1 MKKINLLKSA
11 SILFFVLCGFP
22 QVWGTEEKIVDLS
35 ASTSTSN
42 ALYTIANGNTWG
54 SGDKQITL
62 ALSGTRGQKNATFT
76 CFNASKCYYPSFGS
90 SCQMTFSLP
99 TSGNYYI
106 TKVVVNYINNATT
119 DASNSVGY
127 EFQNSSGVA
136 FTGANDKGS
145 LTAQKSDGCSNV
157 ELTPTATSVKKFKIG
172 RGVNSISGSEGRLA
186 HIEIWVEE
194 AEPATSWFVKGGW
207 NSWGEDDNLRGS
219 GTTLTATVNI
229 ATAGSY
235 EFKIHDKS
243 GDSWYGNN
251 GKIGCNV
258 SEWTFSTS
266 DNNCKFFASET
277 GKYTFTFNTSTK
289 ALSITYPTAQNKFYY
304 QNSLNWGSVYVYR
317 FVGGINNGWSGEEL
331 GTTETICGTT
341 YYYTYADPGTTIIF
355 NNNSDSQTG
364 DMSAAAGN
372 AGKYVAGT
380 GNAWAA
386 LPTFTVSYNANG
398 GSGSMSSHT
407 GLTCGATQTVSTNT
421 FTRTGWTF
429 TGWNTSKYGTG
440 TAYANGASLTVD
452 GNVTLYAQWEKTVYM
467 QATGDIASWWYDNDA
482 WFAVYCFDS
491 EADSYKWVKMSLVDC
506 ETDIYKATIPGNG
519 FNKLI
524 FCSMNKDKDD
534 LDWASKDDQSIDV
547 AYPTDNALYTISS
560 QNLTGGSS
568 DYGKVYGSWGA
579 YAVPTFTISYA
590 KGSTTYT
597 GGNTISGSKD
607 NQSKTCGTAFTLPS
621 AVFTTTGYTQ
631 TGWATSDGGS
641 KAYDLGGS
649 YTTDAAQTFYP
660 VWTINNYNLTW
671 NLGGGTTTSAGT
683 GIASGV
689 SANTTS
695 SVTYG
700 TSLTAP
706 TVTRTGYTF
715 SSWSPA
721 VASTMPASN
730 TTYTAQWTVN
740 KYSVTHTLSNVTAT
754 SGATGS
760 NAATYGTNYT
770 ATFSRILEYN
780 LPASVTVTAGGSNI
794 TTYCTWN
801 ASTGSLT
808 IPGARIVGNI
818 VITVSGTA
826 VVCPERGESPTTLY
840 SAVVAAT
847 SAQSIPAGASNQRL
861 TPSQATV
868 TGGFMS
874 VYNGQSS
881 AKNLIATQNNK
892 WWFSHTNNDTYFRI
906 DLDCALQKGDIITA
920 DCYASEAA
928 RGIWISS
935 ATSRPGSAPA
945 CSGTTTSEGEAI
957 NYKVTTSDEY
967 YGKQTL
973 YIYRATSNTT
983 YFNNITITRPAACID
998 AAAVTSFTCSA
1009 QTQTSLTYTWTK
1021 ATGAT
1026 GYTAQLWDN
1035 SSCTGDAI
1043 DTKNLGNV
1051 ATVTFTGLD
1060 AGNTYYCKVTSLGDG
1075 EEYCDEGATTSAASG
1090 TTSAC
1095 TAISPTFSYPFT
1107 KVAKG
1112 ITIIPDID
1120 TKGSSGTVSYAS
1132 SATGVITN
1140 DRYVTATS
1148 GTATLTATVAAKGA
1162 YCQGTVTSGTF
1173 TAVADQTGLIRQ
1185 ALTTGDNTW
1194 GTPAAPTKSDAT
1206 NITSTTAIA
1215 ATGITIDGGNGNT
1228 NNDGQT
1234 AKVGSLSAYD
1244 ASKYMSLGF
1253 TVRTGKKVNVSA
1265 IYIPVQPVTSNTN
1278 TFKAVLSDASTN
1290 ITGTISNVPN
1300 GKLTYIKFD
1309 SYGTIRGNATLKIYA
1324 YGWTNGYRLGKGIV
1338 VDGTV
1343 VSETYTVTL
1352 NNQGATTA
1360 GAASIDVDFETVT
1373 GNISSQLPAKA
1384 GYSFGGYYTE
1394 TDGGGV
1400 QLIGSDGTFNSSVT
1414 GYTNASR
1421 QWIATSGVTLYAKW
1435 TPAALTFTGV
1445 SNSNWNNTANW
1456 TPACIPTIGHD
1467 VTVQAPAVVD
1477 ITDARAKSVVIYN
1490 DGDTKTGQ
1498 LVISAGKELV
1508 VATSVRKTTDG
1519 SNRIATG
1526 ANDIVINSSSAAGL
1540 GALVM
1545 GSHDGTNKAT
1555 VNFTTRSAGVK
1566 DDNTSIAQYVGTP
1579 FNDENN
1585 ILHNWHNSWIYG
1597 ITYDGSR
1604 NIGWERVEEGS
1615 GMTPFKGYC
1624 VFSADGANHVY
1635 WQQGTLIA
1643 STDQT
1648 ISGLNWQSGTGS
1660 ANLNNENLLA
1670 NSWTAPIYIKA
1681 MESSDFVNADATI
1694 YIFNSTSASAYESDG
1709 FGGNYDSYTVNT
1721 ANAVIPAM
1729 QSFSVFTTGSGASVT
1744 LDYNKIVYEPAV
1756 AGTATPAA
1764 NRAPRRERKTEA
1776 EANKLRL
1783 FVRTENGLGDMLYMW
1798 EREDFSEAFENGWD
1812 GRKMYGENYA
1822 PQLFAIT
1829 PDGDMSVNCVPTYEG
1844 VLIGFRAGTDEL
1856 AYTFSFEYDDDAEPL
1871 YLYDLYADTYTRVLN
1886 GNTYLFVANDY
1897 DTHAR
1902 FSLTRRLP
1910 GVATGTEDVSQP
1922 TSGVRKVL
1930 FNDHIYILRDGRL
1943 YDVTGKTVK

>member
-1 MKKINLLKSA
+1 MKNTNLLKSA
-11 SILFFVLCGFP
+11 LILFFVLCSFS
-22 QVWGTEEKIVDLS
+22 QVWGSTFTVNSSTTSSDALFSVSETMTNYTYSSTWIASDKLIKFVTGASITVTNVTGATITAITAEGVADNNNNKTVCFTASDGTTTAAGTSASWNNRKSTTMTTGQAFNSTDVNNFKCGAGQTYTFTNNSSDSYAAGARIVITYTSTLPTSLTNGATTSSSQVVSWTAPYPAPANGYLVAYSTSSTAPGNSVTSTTGSYTVTAISAGTTSTTLSELSGSTTYNWWVRSKNARGNSSWVAGSSFTTESANTYFYRGDDNDWGATAMTSSSGGLYEYI
-35 ASTSTSN
+35 ASTSSANKFKIALTADSWDYNKDYNWSGFFMTDQDINLGDWGGDDCYIWDAPASYYIIVFKPNTSVNSSSNPHICVSTTLPDDSPSGLAATKTVYLDPGVWETSN
-42 ALYTIANGNTWG
+42 AKYAICYVEHNGEWSGFMSESPCFDGVYQTTIPAW
-54 SGDKQITL
+54 
-62 ALSGTRGQKNATFT
+62 
-76 CFNASKCYYPSFGS
+76 
-90 SCQMTFSLP
+90 
-99 TSGNYYI
+99 
-106 TKVVVNYINNATT
+106 V
-119 DASNSVGY
+119 
-127 EFQNSSGVA
+127 
-136 FTGANDKGS
+136 
-145 LTAQKSDGCSNV
+145 SNV
-157 ELTPTATSVKKFKIG
+157 EIVRFSSDATDSDI
-172 RGVNSISGSEGRLA
+172 
-186 HIEIWVEE
+186 
-194 AEPATSWFVKGGW
+194 
-207 NSWGEDDNLRGS
+207 
-219 GTTLTATVNI
+219 
-229 ATAGSY
+229 SY
-235 EFKIHDKS
+235 EGGKCWNYS
-243 GDSWYGNN
+243 GHLSSMPSGAARFTVYQTGASWN
-251 GKIGCNV
+251 
-258 SEWTFSTS
+258 
-266 DNNCKFFASET
+266 DL
-277 GKYTFTFNTSTK
+277 NTS
-289 ALSITYPTAQNKFYY
+289 
-304 QNSLNWGSVYVYR
+304 NWS
-317 FVGGINNGWSGEEL
+317 
-331 GTTETICGTT
+331 TP
-341 YYYTYADPGTTIIF
+341 D
-355 NNNSDSQTG
+355 
-364 DMSAAAGN
+364 
-372 AGKYVAGT
+372 
-380 GNAWAA
+380 
-386 LPTFTVSYNANG
+386 LPTY
-398 GSGSMSSHT
+398 
-407 GLTCGATQTVSTNT
+407 
-421 FTRTGWTF
+421 
-429 TGWNTSKYGTG
+429 
-440 TAYANGASLTVD
+440 
-452 GNVTLYAQWEKTVYM
+452 
-467 QATGDIASWWYDNDA
+467 
-482 WFAVYCFDS
+482 
-491 EADSYKWVKMSLVDC
+491 
-506 ETDIYKATIPGNG
+506 
-519 FNKLI
+519 
-524 FCSMNKDKDD
+524 
-534 LDWASKDDQSIDV
+534 
-547 AYPTDNALYTISS
+547 
-560 QNLTGGSS
+560 
-568 DYGKVYGSWGA
+568 
-579 YAVPTFTISYA
+579 TISYA
-590 KGSTTYT
+590 KGTNGT
-597 GGNTISGSKD
+597 GSRDSET
-607 NQSKTCGTAFTLPS
+607 KTCGVDFTLPS
-621 AVFTTTGYTQ
+621 SGDFTRTGYTQ

-715 SSWSPA
+715 SSWSPT

-881 AKNLIATQNNK
+881 AKDLIAKQNNE
-892 WWFSHTNNDTYFRI
+892 WWFCETNANTYFRI

-920 DCYASEAA
+920 DCYASGEA

-935 ATSRPGSAPA
+935 ATSRPSSAPA
-945 CSGTTTSEGEAI
+945 CAGTTTSEGEVI

-973 YIYRATSNTT
+973 YIYRATSNST
-983 YFNNITITRPAACID
+983 YFNNVKVTRPAACTD
-998 AAAVTSFTCSA
+998 AAAVTSFTCSS

-1026 GYTAQLWDN
+1026 AYTAKLWDN
-1035 SSCTGDAI
+1035 SSCTGETV
-1043 DTKNLGNV
+1043 DTKDLGNV
-1051 ATVTFTGLD
+1051 ATVTFSGLD

-1075 EEYCDEGATTSAASG
+1075 DTYCEEGETTSAVSG

-1095 TAISPTFSYPFT
+1095 TAISPTFSYPFMT
-1107 KVAKG
+1107 VAKG

-1120 TKGSSGTVSYAS
+1120 AKGSSGTVSYAS
-1132 SATGVITN
+1132 SATSVITN
-1140 DRYVTATS
+1140 DCYVAEAS

-1162 YCQGTVTSGTF
+1162 YCEGVVTSGTF

-1215 ATGITIDGGNGNT
+1215 ATGITIDDGKGNT

-1253 TVRTGKKVNVSA
+1253 TVRTGKKVNVNA
-1265 IYIPVQPVTSNTN
+1265 IYIPVQPVTSNVN
-1278 TFKAVLSDASTN
+1278 NFKAVLSDASTS
-1290 ITGTISNVPN
+1290 ITGTISDVPN

-1309 SYGTIRGNATLKIYA
+1309 SYGTVRGNVTLKLYA

-1338 VDGTV
+1338 IDGTV

-1352 NNQGATTA
+1352 ENQGATTA
-1360 GAASIDVDFETVT
+1360 GAASINVDFETVT
-1373 GNISSQLPAKA
+1373 GNISSNLPAKP
-1384 GYSFGGYYTE
+1384 GYNFGGYYTE
-1394 TDGGGV
+1394 VDGEGV
-1400 QLIGSDGTFNSSVT
+1400 QFIAPDGTFNSSIT
-1414 GYTNASR
+1414 DYTDASKR
-1421 QWIATSGVTLYAKW
+1421 WIATSGVTLYAKW
-1435 TPAALTFTGV
+1435 TPAALTFTGA
-1445 SNSNWNNTANW
+1445 SNSSWSNSANW
-1456 TPACIPTIGHD
+1456 TPACVPTINHD
-1467 VTVQAPAVVD
+1467 VTLLAPVTVD
-1477 ITDARAKSVVIYN
+1477 VTTARVKSMVIYN

-1498 LVISAGKELV
+1498 LEINAGMELV
-1508 VATSVRKTTDG
+1508 VATTLKKTTDG

-1526 ANDIVINSSSAAGL
+1526 VNDIIINSTSGAGL

-1555 VNFTTRSAGVK
+1555 VNFTTRAAGTK

-1579 FNDENN
+1579 FNDETN
-1585 ILHNWHNSWIYG
+1585 ILHNWYNSWIYG
-1597 ITYDGSR
+1597 IAYEGGSIDWVR
-1604 NIGWERVEEGS
+1604 INEGE
-1615 GMTPFKGYC
+1615 GMIPFRGYC

-1635 WQQGTLIA
+1635 WEQGTLNA
-1643 STDQT
+1643 TTDRT
-1648 ISGLNWQSGTGS
+1648 ISGLNWQSGLGT

-1670 NSWTAPIYIKA
+1670 NSWMAPIYIKA

-1694 YIFNSTSASAYESDG
+1694 YIFNSTSAKAYESG
-1709 FGGNYDSYTVNT
+1709 SFAGNYDSYTVNT
-1721 ANAVIPAM
+1721 ADEVIPAM
-1729 QSFSVFTTGSGASVT
+1729 QSFSVFTTGTNASVT
-1744 LDYNKIVYEPAV
+1744 LDYSRIVYEPAV
-1756 AGTATPAA
+1756 AGTA
-1764 NRAPRRERKTEA
+1764 APQPNKVISRERKNDN
-1776 EANKLRL
+1776 EANKLRI
-1783 FVRTENGLGDMLYMW
+1783 FVRTESGLGDMLYMW

-1812 GRKMYGENYA
+1812 GRKMYGESYA
-1822 PQLFAIT
+1822 PQLYAIT
-1829 PDGDMSVNCVPTYEG
+1829 PDGAMAVNCVPTYEG
-1844 VLIGFRAGTDEL
+1844 VLIGFRAGTDEQT
-1856 AYTFSFEYDDDAEPL
+1856 YTFSFEYDADAEPL
-1871 YLYDLYADTYTRVLN
+1871 YLYDKYADVYTRVLS
-1886 GNTYLFVANDY
+1886 GNTYQFVANDY
-1897 DTHAR
+1897 DAHAR
-1902 FSLTRRLP
+1902 FSLTHYMP
-1910 GVATGTEDVSQP
+1910 GVATGIEASATGDQNPEIRCQKILLNE
-1922 TSGVRKVL
+1922 RIL
-1930 FNDHIYILRDGRL
+1930 ILRDGKL

>member
-1 MKKINLLKSA
+1 MAKGTATETTCPMTITDGGNTLNYEFYYSTSSTTPASGTSATATFTSKTPELTSLTASTTYYCWVRSKYSNSEKSPWKA
-11 SILFFVLCGFP
+11 LTGDTFTTEAPLNTYYYRGTDNE
-22 QVWGTEEKIVDLS
+22 WGATAMTISTGGMYEYI
-35 ASTSTSN
+35 ASTSSTN
-42 ALYTIANGNTWG
+42 QFKIALAADSWDYNKDYNWSGFFMTDQDINLGDWGGNDCYIW
-54 SGDKQITL
+54 D
-62 ALSGTRGQKNATFT
+62 AP
-76 CFNASKCYYPSFGS
+76 AS
-90 SCQMTFSLP
+90 
-99 TSGNYYI
+99 YYI
-106 TKVVVNYINNATT
+106 IVFKPNT
-119 DASNSVGY
+119 SV
-127 EFQNSSGVA
+127 NSSSNPHICVSTTLPDDSPSGLAATKTVYLDPGVWEA
-136 FTGANDKGS
+136 DGAKYAVCYVEHNGEWS
-145 LTAQKSDGCSNV
+145 EFMTASPCFDGIYQTTIPAWVSNV
-157 ELTPTATSVKKFKIG
+157 EIVRFSSAATDSD
-172 RGVNSISGSEGRLA
+172 ISYDGGKCWNYSGHLSSMPSGAARFTVYQTGA
-186 HIEIWVEE
+186 
-194 AEPATSWFVKGGW
+194 SW
-207 NSWGEDDNLRGS
+207 NDL
-219 GTTLTATVNI
+219 
-229 ATAGSY
+229 
-235 EFKIHDKS
+235 
-243 GDSWYGNN
+243 
-251 GKIGCNV
+251 
-258 SEWTFSTS
+258 
-266 DNNCKFFASET
+266 
-277 GKYTFTFNTSTK
+277 NTS
-289 ALSITYPTAQNKFYY
+289 
-304 QNSLNWGSVYVYR
+304 NWS
-317 FVGGINNGWSGEEL
+317 
-331 GTTETICGTT
+331 TP
-341 YYYTYADPGTTIIF
+341 D
-355 NNNSDSQTG
+355 
-364 DMSAAAGN
+364 
-372 AGKYVAGT
+372 
-380 GNAWAA
+380 
-386 LPTFTVSYNANG
+386 LPTYTISYNA
-398 GSGSMSSHT
+398 
-407 GLTCGATQTVSTNT
+407 
-421 FTRTGWTF
+421 
-429 TGWNTSKYGTG
+429 
-440 TAYANGASLTVD
+440 
-452 GNVTLYAQWEKTVYM
+452 
-467 QATGDIASWWYDNDA
+467 
-482 WFAVYCFDS
+482 
-491 EADSYKWVKMSLVDC
+491 
-506 ETDIYKATIPGNG
+506 
-519 FNKLI
+519 
-524 FCSMNKDKDD
+524 
-534 LDWASKDDQSIDV
+534 
-547 AYPTDNALYTISS
+547 
-560 QNLTGGSS
+560 
-568 DYGKVYGSWGA
+568 
-579 YAVPTFTISYA
+579 
-590 KGSTTYT
+590 GSTTST
-597 GGNTISGSKD
+597 GGNAITGSKD
-607 NQSKTCGTAFTLPS
+607 SESKTCGTDFTLPS
-621 AVFTTTGYTQ
+621 SAVFTATGYTQ

-649 YTTDAAQTFYP
+649 YTTNAAQTFYP

-715 SSWSPA
+715 SGWSPA

-760 NAATYGTNYT
+760 NAATYGMNYT
-770 ATFSRILEYN
+770 ATFSRTLGYN
-780 LPASVTVTAGGSNI
+780 LPTSVTVTAGGSNI

-861 TPSQATV
+861 TSSQATV

-874 VYNGQSS
+874 VYNGRAE
-881 AKNLIATQNNK
+881 AKNLINNQNK
-892 WWFSHTNNDTYFRI
+892 KYWFSHTNNDTYFRI

-920 DCYASEAA
+920 DCYASSEG
-928 RGIWISS
+928 RGIWVSS
-935 ATSRPGSAPA
+935 ETSRPSSAPA
-945 CSGTTTSEGEAI
+945 CAGTTESEGEVI

-983 YFNNITITRPAACID
+983 YFNNVKVTRPAACTD
-998 AAAVTSFTCSA
+998 AAAVTSFTCSS

-1026 GYTAQLWDN
+1026 AYTAKLWDN
-1035 SSCTGDAI
+1035 SSCTGETV
-1043 DTKNLGNV
+1043 DTKDLGNV

-1060 AGNTYYCKVTSLGDG
+1060 AGNTYYCKITSLGDG

-1095 TAISPTFSYPFT
+1095 TAISPTFSYPFM

-1120 TKGSSGTVSYAS
+1120 TKGSSGAVSYAS

-1140 DRYVTATS
+1140 DRYVTAAS

-1173 TAVADQTGLIRQ
+1173 TAVSDQTGLIRQ
-1185 ALTTGDNTW
+1185 ALTTGNNTW

-1234 AKVGSLSAYD
+1234 AKVESLSSYD

-1265 IYIPVQPVTSNTN
+1265 IYIPVQPVSKDNN
-1278 TFKAVLSDASTN
+1278 NFKAVLSDASTS
-1290 ITGTISNVPN
+1290 ITGTIANVPN

-1324 YGWTNGYRLGKGIV
+1324 YGWTNGYRFGKGIV
-1338 VDGTV
+1338 IDGTV

-1435 TPAALTFTGV
+1435 TPAALTFTGA

-1498 LVISAGKELV
+1498 LVLDAGNELV
-1508 VATSVRKTTDG
+1508 VATTVRKTTDG

-1526 ANDIVINSSSAAGL
+1526 ANDIVINSTSVAGL

-1585 ILHNWHNSWIYG
+1585 ILYNWHNSWIYG

-1635 WQQGTLIA
+1635 WEQGTLNA
-1643 STDQT
+1643 STDRT
-1648 ISGLNWQSGTGS
+1648 LSGLNWQSGTGT

-1670 NSWTAPIYIKA
+1670 NSWMAPIYIMA
-1681 MESSDFVNADATI
+1681 MESSDFVNAEATV
-1694 YIFNSTSASAYESDG
+1694 YIFNSTSASAYESGG

-1721 ANAVIPAM
+1721 SDAVIPAM

-1744 LDYNKIVYEPAV
+1744 LDYSKIVYEPAV

-1764 NRAPRRERKTEA
+1764 NRAPRRERKTED
-1776 EANKLRL
+1776 EANKLRIY
-1783 FVRTENGLGDMLYMW
+1783 VRTENGLGDMIYMW
-1798 EREDFSEAFENGWD
+1798 ERSDFSDGFENGWD
-1812 GRKMYGENYA
+1812 GRKMYGESYA
-1822 PQLFAIT
+1822 PQLYAIT
-1829 PDGDMSVNCVPTYEG
+1829 PDGNMSVNCVPTYEG
-1844 VLIGFRAGTDEL
+1844 VQMGFRAGEDDQV
-1856 AYTFSFEYDDDAEPL
+1856 YTFSFEYDDYAEPL
-1871 YLYDLYADTYTRVLN
+1871 YLYDKDTEVYTRITADN
-1886 GNTYLFVANDY
+1886 SYLFMTTDND
-1897 DTHAR
+1897 DHAR
-1902 FSLTRRLP
+1902 FSLTRHMP
-1910 GVATGTEDVSQP
+1910 GVATGAEELSAGSNQP
-1922 TSGVRKVL
+1922 SAARKL
-1930 FNDHIYILRDGRL
+1930 IINDHLYILRSGQL

>member
-11 SILFFVLCGFP
+11 LILFFAFCTTS
-22 QVWGTEEKIVDLS
+22 QSWGTAYCSTPLVS
-35 ASTSTSN
+35 ANFAGMSDGTPSAISGFTYHGASISSGK
-42 ALYTIANGNTWG
+42 LTWTGNWSEG
-54 SGDKQITL
+54 SRDVQITFTIT
-62 ALSGTRGQKNATFT
+62 GTACKLVLGHITSSSSMAIKGKLVQGSTTKSDFTGTAWSISKSATSDTKEFT
-76 CFNASKCYYPSFGS
+76 GLTAGTYTLKLGASGS
-90 SCQMTFSLP
+90 SARSVI
-99 TSGNYYI
+99 TSIAIY
-106 TKVVVNYINNATT
+106 
-119 DASNSVGY
+119 D
-127 EFQNSSGVA
+127 E
-136 FTGANDKGS
+136 
-145 LTAQKSDGCSNV
+145 
-157 ELTPTATSVKKFKIG
+157 
-172 RGVNSISGSEGRLA
+172 
-186 HIEIWVEE
+186 
-194 AEPATSWFVKGGW
+194 ATSWFVKGGW

-235 EFKIHDKS
+235 EFKIHDTS

-251 GKIGCNV
+251 GKIGCNI
-258 SEWTFSTS
+258 SGWTFSTS
-266 DNNCKFFASET
+266 DDNCKFFASET
-277 GKYTFTFNTSTK
+277 GDYTFTFNTSTK

-317 FVGGINNGWSGEEL
+317 FVGGINNSWSGEEL

-355 NNNSDSQTG
+355 NNNSGAQTG

-380 GNAWAA
+380 GNTWQA

-452 GNVTLYAQWEKTVYM
+452 GNVTLYAQWEKVVYM
-467 QATGDIASWWYDNDA
+467 QATGTIASWWYDNDA

-641 KAYDLGGS
+641 KAYNLGGS

-660 VWTINNYNLTW
+660 VWTINSHTLTW
-671 NLGGGTTTSAGT
+671 NLNGGTVTVAGT
-683 GIASGV
+683 GAAVNATGSPSTSVNYGADI
-689 SANTTS
+689 TT
-695 SVTYG
+695 
-700 TSLTAP
+700 P

-715 SSWSPA
+715 SSWNTTPA
-721 VASTMPASN
+721 TTMPDADI
-730 TTYTAQWTVN
+730 TYTAQWTVN

-754 SGATGS
+754 SGATGA
-760 NAATYGTNYT
+760 NAATYGTPYT

-780 LPASVTVTAGGSNI
+780 LPASVTVTAGESNI

-801 ASTGSLT
+801 SSTGTLT

-861 TPSQATV
+861 TSSQATV

-874 VYNGQSS
+874 VYNGQGS
-881 AKNLIATQNNK
+881 AIDLIAQQNSE
-892 WWFSHTNNDTYFRI
+892 WWFRETNANTYFRI

-920 DCYASEAA
+920 DCYATSGNA

-935 ATSRPGSAPA
+935 AASRPGSAPVCA
-945 CSGTTTSEGEAI
+945 GTRESEGEVI

-998 AAAVTSFTCSA
+998 PAAVTSFTCSE

-1035 SSCTGDAI
+1035 SSCTGAAI

-1060 AGNTYYCKVTSLGDG
+1060 AGNTYYCKITSLGDG

-1132 SATGVITN
+1132 SATSVITN
-1140 DRYVTATS
+1140 DRYVTAAS

-1173 TAVADQTGLIRQ
+1173 TAVSDQTGLIRQ
-1185 ALTTGDNTW
+1185 ALTTGTSAW

-1253 TVRTGKKVNVSA
+1253 TVRTGKKVNVNA

-1278 TFKAVLSDASTN
+1278 TFKAVLSDASTS

-1324 YGWTNGYRLGKGIV
+1324 YGWTNGYRFGKGIV
-1338 VDGTV
+1338 IDGTV

-1414 GYTNASR
+1414 GYTNASK

-1435 TPAALTFTGV
+1435 TPVALTFTGA

-1467 VTVQAPAVVD
+1467 VTVQAPAIVD

-1585 ILHNWHNSWIYG
+1585 ILHNWYNSWIYG

-1624 VFSADGANHVY
+1624 VFSSDGANHVY
-1635 WQQGTLIA
+1635 WQQGTLNA

-1681 MESSDFVNADATI
+1681 MESSDFENADATI

-1764 NRAPRRERKTEA
+1764 NKAPRRERKTEA

-1829 PDGDMSVNCVPTYEG
+1829 PDGAMAVNCVPTYEG

-1922 TSGVRKVL
+1922 TSAVRKVL